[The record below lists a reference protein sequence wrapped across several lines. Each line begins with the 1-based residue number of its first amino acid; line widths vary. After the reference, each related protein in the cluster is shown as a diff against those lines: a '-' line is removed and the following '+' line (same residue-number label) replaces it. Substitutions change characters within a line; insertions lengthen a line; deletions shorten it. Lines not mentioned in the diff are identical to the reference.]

1 MDNSLST
8 PPNCFDEALHSMG
21 LTISMQ
27 EKERFGRFLELL
39 YQANQRM
46 NLTAIREP
54 AQAWQRHVLESLAWV
69 GHLDDGRNLAD
80 VGSGGGLP
88 GMILAIARPDL
99 SITLIEATGK
109 KARFLRETA
118 EQLELANVTV
128 VNDRAENVA
137 QDRRHRQRYDRVA
150 ARAVGPMRVLL
161 ELTLPLLKTGGRLLA
176 MKGAKVADELRDAGD
191 ALMLLGGG
199 QVELYEALPGLGDEA
214 VLVEVVKS
222 EPTPRQYPR
231 RPGMP
236 KQQPL

>member
-1 MDNSLST
+1 MNDLLLS
-8 PPNCFDEALHSMG
+8 PPDGFDEALQTMRVS
-21 LTISMQ
+21 ISDA
-27 EKERFGRFLELL
+27 EKARFGRFLELL

-54 AQAWQRHVLESLAWV
+54 AQAWRRHVLESLAWL
-69 GHLDDGRNLAD
+69 GHLDDVKNLAD

-88 GMILAIARPDL
+88 GMVLAIARPEL

-109 KARFLRETA
+109 KARFLREAA
-118 EQLELANVTV
+118 EQLQLANVTV
-128 VNDRAENVA
+128 VNDRAENVG

-161 ELTLPLLKTGGRLLA
+161 ELTLPLVKTGGRLLA
-176 MKGAKVADELRDAGD
+176 MKGAQVAEELRDAGD

-199 QVELYEALPGLGDEA
+199 QVELYEALPGLDDEA
-214 VLVEVVKS
+214 VLVEVVKDQA
-222 EPTPRQYPR
+222 TPRQYPR